1 MNLKSLRNIALILAI
16 FSSLHAA
23 AQLTSCNVFMQ
34 GQHIEV
40 GVNWNGAYGT
50 SVPVPST
57 GYCGNPYHPTA
68 PSGEGNS
75 PLCGGACYSGG
86 RNLGFIADPD
96 KDGWTVG
103 TPYPYYGDYFLP
115 GSPEEGWCI
124 QADGAI
130 GWTFNS
136 AGCGTTQSANIT
148 GSKNI
153 YYTTSGKRITTL
165 WQGMFNGM
173 QVNQV
178 TTLDTSTVYFTV
190 YMTLINTTGVTK
202 KNVYY
207 LRTVDPD
214 NAVGQTGSYT
224 TVNKIEYQMPNP
236 DNKVLVSATGTT
248 SFPYRPIPAAFL
260 GLGTKDCRAK
270 CFVHTGGTGL
280 NPTTSTTSTSMEPT
294 LDTMYDQLAIDTATY
309 PNPHHNYF
317 TYANTSQ
324 ADTAAVDTADVGVS
338 LVFKLG
344 DIAPNDSV
352 TFAYAYI
359 LRKAD
364 IDSAFAST
372 APKWRAI
379 TSYDSNVHISGDS
392 VNVCAGSWIPL
403 NMVNGSG
410 FKWHWVSV
418 TGDSLTD
425 TAGLRTMVKVNKDT
439 TVVLAIGRT
448 PACGAD
454 TVRIILPPYSP
465 PPPVV
470 GNNGPLCIGETLKLT
485 VTGLSNA
492 YFAWRGPNGFKSAL
506 QNPILGNVQPADSGL
521 FYVLD
526 SIPGCPARHTNTNV
540 LVDAVIANIGHR
552 KPDAC
557 LGADFPVY
565 FAGRVP
571 DTNTYFTWTFDNS
584 IPVAGDVTG
593 MSKGPYTLRWDTLGT
608 KTITL
613 HVQNWRCKASDQI
626 TVPIIIA
633 PPVHFDLPHDVCV
646 TADVP
651 LIVPDYT
658 LAGSDSLMWNY
669 GGGDWVRGGT
679 GGSVGNVHVT
689 YSTSGKKA
697 VTLTVDYLL
706 CTAKPYTDTVTVHD
720 LPDAHIIPLTHS
732 ICEGDTVTFNAN
744 VHDFYTY
751 SWGPARSLNST
762 QGIGGSAAS
771 ITTPNSKGSNVYLK
785 VVDQY
790 LCVNYDTMYVNADV
804 CCTVSFPSAFT
815 PNGDGRNDVFKPIT
829 IGHHHIYQFK
839 ILNRY
844 GQVVYESNEENRG
857 WDGTLFGKPQD
868 MDTYF
873 WFFFYDCNGRK
884 MEEKGDVILIR

>member
-1 MNLKSLRNIALILAI
+1 MKYLNSFKNIALTLAVF
-16 FSSLHAA
+16 FSVQAN
-23 AQLTSCNVFMQ
+23 AQLTSCNVFLQ
-34 GQHIEV
+34 GTHIEV

-50 SVPVPST
+50 SVATPST
-57 GYCGNPYHPTA
+57 GYCGTAYHPKGPA
-68 PSGEGNS
+68 GEGNS
-75 PLCGGACYSGG
+75 ALCGGSCYNSGQ
-86 RNLGFIADPD
+86 NLGFVADPD

-103 TPYPYYGDYFLP
+103 SPYPYYGDYFLP
-115 GSPEEGWCI
+115 GSPQEGWAI
-124 QADGAI
+124 QAEGI
-130 GWTFNS
+130 TGWTFN
-136 AGCGTTQSANIT
+136 AYGCGTTLSSNIT

-153 YYTTSGKRITTL
+153 SYSTSGNRITSLFQST
-165 WQGMFNGM
+165 FDNIE
-173 QVNQV
+173 VDQV

-190 YMTLINTTGVTK
+190 YMTLKNLTSTTK
-202 KNVYY
+202 KDVYY

-214 NAVGQTGSYT
+214 NAQPETGSFT
-224 TVNKIEYQMPNP
+224 TINKIEFQMPNP
-236 DNKVLVSATGTT
+236 DNKVMVSAVGVKPATT
-248 SFPYRPIPAAFL
+248 FPAPDTAITSAFL

-270 CFVHTGGTGL
+270 CFVHTGGTL
-280 NPTTSTTSTSMEPT
+280 LEPT
-294 LDTMYDQLAIDTATY
+294 LSTTPTGMVPTLDSMYNGHALNSSG
-309 PNPHHNYF
+309 NPLYS
-317 TYANTSQ
+317 YANIGGLSQ
-324 ADTAAVDTADVGVS
+324 NPVDTQDVGIS

-344 DIAPNDSV
+344 DLLPNDSI
-352 TFAYAYI
+352 TFAYAYV
-359 LRKAD
+359 LRRAD

-372 APKWRAI
+372 QPKWRAV
-379 TSYDSNVHISGDS
+379 TTYDSNVHVSGDS
-392 VNVCAGSWIPL
+392 VIVCAGTRIPL
-403 NMVNGSG
+403 SMVNGSG
-410 FKWHWVSV
+410 FIWHWVSV
-418 TGDSLTD
+418 TGDSLSD
-425 TAGLRTMVKVNKDT
+425 TVGLKTTVKVNRDT
-439 TVVLAIGRT
+439 TVVLAIGST

-454 TVRIILPPYSP
+454 TVRIILPPYTP

-470 GNNGPLCIGETLKLT
+470 SNNSPLCIGDTLKLFAT
-485 VTGLSNA
+485 SLPNA
-492 YFAWRGPNGFKSAL
+492 NFVWKGPNGYKSNLADPVKY
-506 QNPILGNVQPADSGL
+506 NIQPADSGL

-526 SIPGCPARHTNTNV
+526 SVPGCPPRTTSTNV

-565 FAGRVP
+565 FVGRVP
-571 DTNTYFTWTFDNS
+571 DTNTHFAWTFDNS

-593 MSKGPYTLRWDTLGT
+593 MSKGPYTLRWDSLGT

-679 GGSVGNVHVT
+679 GGSVGNVHIT
-689 YSTSGKKA
+689 YTTSGKKA

-732 ICEGDTVTFNAN
+732 VCEGDTVTFNAN

-751 SWGPARSLNST
+751 SWSPARGVNST
-762 QGIGGSAAS
+762 QGIGGNAAS
-771 ITTPNSKGSNVYLK
+771 ITIPNSSNVYLK
-785 VVDQY
+785 VIDQY

-829 IGHHHIYQFK
+829 IGHHHIYHFK
-839 ILNRY
+839 VLNRY